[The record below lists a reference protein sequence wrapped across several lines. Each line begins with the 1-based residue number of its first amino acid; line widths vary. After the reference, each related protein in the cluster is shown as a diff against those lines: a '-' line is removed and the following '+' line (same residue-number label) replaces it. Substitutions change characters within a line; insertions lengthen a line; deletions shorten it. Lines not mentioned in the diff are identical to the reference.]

1 MISRG
6 KADNVTLPEVLSK
19 ISESEILYHYLG
31 IKDIPC
37 VISSPLREDRNP
49 SFGLYSM
56 DGEHIFYK
64 DFSTKDTGGTFTL
77 LSRLW
82 GVNYQEVLNRV
93 YQELIKN
100 NHITHTFV
108 GKQTHVRTV
117 SDVNSTSQLNVKT
130 RDWKDYDLEYWGS
143 YGIGLQW
150 LQWADVYPISHI
162 IFTKESKKYTFPAEK
177 LAYCYVEHKEG
188 NTTLKIYQ
196 PLTKDHRRKWY
207 NKHDRSVVS
216 LWTKIP
222 EYGNKVVI
230 CSSLKDAL
238 TLSANTNIP
247 ALSVQ
252 GEGYTISE
260 TAINELKRRFTKQYV
275 CFDNDAPGLTDATKL
290 CESTGFTNLVIPQFD
305 GGKDLSD
312 YYKVFGKEAFIKLI
326 KNLFNYET

>member
-1 MISRG
+1 MISHG
-6 KADNVTLPEVLSK
+6 KAANITLPEILSK

-82 GVNYQEVLNRV
+82 GINYQEVLNRV

-108 GKQTHVRTV
+108 GKQTNVRTV
-117 SDVNSTSQLNVKT
+117 SVVNNDNKLDVQT

-143 YGIGLQW
+143 YGITLDW
-150 LQWADVYPISHI
+150 LKWADVYPISHKI
-162 IFTKESKKYTFPAEK
+162 ITKVDKKYTFPADK
-177 LAYCYVEHKEG
+177 YAYVYVEHKEG
-188 NTTLKIYQ
+188 HTTLKVYQ
-196 PLTKDHRRKWY
+196 PFNKNGFKWS

-222 EYGNKVVI
+222 EYGSKVVI

-238 TLSANTNIP
+238 CLSANTNIP
-247 ALSVQ
+247 ALAIQ
-252 GEGYTISE
+252 GEGYIISE
-260 TAINELKRRFTKQYV
+260 TAINELKRRFTKQYI
-275 CFDNDAPGLTDATKL
+275 CLDNDKAGIEDAQKL
-290 CESTGFTNLVIPQFD
+290 AASTGFTNLVIPQFN
-305 GGKDLSD
+305 GGKDLAD
-312 YYKVFGKEAFIKLI
+312 YRKLFGKEAFINLI
-326 KNLFNYET
+326 KNLFNHET